1 MPASS
6 TPPITSCPDL
16 PDVDIRRVEAL
27 PDHLAGAVPVNG
39 FVEATAD
46 RLLVRMPGIGRFLA
60 EEGRRLLIAGEAGAS
75 DADLDYFAVRTPL
88 AGLIHQRGELPL
100 HAACLLPP
108 GGKAAVAISGASG
121 AGKSTLAAMLLGRG
135 WRFVADEVVRVTLD
149 GRGRPLAWPG
159 TPIVALW
166 PDAARMLGITP
177 TELPMARP
185 QHGRVLHQAMPMS
198 GPVALGHVVLLDLH
212 RAGDTDVLSG
222 VDRLETLAAEVFRP
236 RQVRA
241 MGRQAAHMAMMT
253 RLAAQL
259 QVWRVGVAHR
269 PSPDELCD
277 RLAARV
283 AEAGR

>member
-6 TPPITSCPDL
+6 TSLITSCPDL
-16 PDVDIRRVEAL
+16 PDVDIHRVAAL

-39 FVEATAD
+39 FVEATSD
-46 RLLVRMPGIGRFLA
+46 RLLIRMPGIGRFLA
-60 EEGRRLLIAGEAGAS
+60 EEGRRLLIAGEAGVS
-75 DADLDYFAVRTPL
+75 DADLNYFAVRTPL

-149 GRGRPLAWPG
+149 AEGRPLAWPG
-159 TPIVALW
+159 TPVVALW
-166 PDAARMLGITP
+166 PDAARMLGIIP
-177 TELPMARP
+177 AALPMARP
-185 QHGRVLHQAMPMS
+185 QHGRVLHRVIQMP

-212 RAGDTDVLSG
+212 RGGETVMLSG
-222 VDRLETLAAEVFRP
+222 VDRLEALAAEVFRP
-236 RQVRA
+236 GQVRA
-241 MGRQAAHMAMMT
+241 MGRQATHMAMMT

-259 QVWRVGVAHR
+259 RVCRLGISHR
-269 PSPDELCD
+269 PSPDELYE
-277 RLAARV
+277 RLAERV

>member
-6 TPPITSCPDL
+6 TSLITSCPDL
-16 PDVDIRRVEAL
+16 PDVDIHRVAAL

-39 FVEATAD
+39 FVEATPD

-60 EEGRRLLIAGEAGAS
+60 EEGRRLLIAGEAGVS
-75 DADLDYFAVRTPL
+75 DADLNYFAVRTPL

-121 AGKSTLAAMLLGRG
+121 AGKLTLAAILLGRG
-135 WRFVADEVVRVTLD
+135 WRFVADEVVRVALD
-149 GRGRPLAWPG
+149 AEGRPLAWPG
-159 TPIVALW
+159 TPVVALW

-177 TELPMARP
+177 AALPMARP
-185 QHGRVLHQAMPMS
+185 QHGRVLHRVIQMP

-212 RAGDTDVLSG
+212 RAGETVMLSG
-222 VDRLETLAAEVFRP
+222 VDRLEALAAEVFRP
-236 RQVRA
+236 GQVRA
-241 MGRQAAHMAMMT
+241 MGRQATHMAMMT
-253 RLAAQL
+253 RFAAQL
-259 QVWRVGVAHR
+259 RVWRLGISHR
-269 PSPDELCD
+269 PSSDELCD
-277 RLAARV
+277 RLAARI

>member
-1 MPASS
+1 M
-6 TPPITSCPDL
+6 ITIPEL
-16 PDVDIRRVEAL
+16 PDVDIRRVAAL

-39 FVEATAD
+39 FVEATPD

-60 EEGRRLLIAGEAGAS
+60 EEGRRLLIAGEAGVS
-75 DADLDYFAVRTPL
+75 DAELDYFAARTPL

-108 GGKAAVAISGASG
+108 GSETAVAISGASG

-149 GRGRPLAWPG
+149 AEGRPLAWPG
-159 TPIVALW
+159 TPVVALW

-177 TELPMARP
+177 AALPMALPMARP
-185 QHGRVLHQAMPMS
+185 QHGRVLYQVMPMS

-212 RAGDTDVLSG
+212 RAGDTDRLSG
-222 VDRLETLAAEVFRP
+222 VDRLETLATEVFRP

-259 QVWRVGVAHR
+259 QVWRLGVAHR
-269 PSPDELCD
+269 PSPNELCD
-277 RLAARV
+277 RLAARIT
-283 AEAGR
+283 EAGR

>member
-6 TPPITSCPDL
+6 TSLITSCPDL
-16 PDVDIRRVEAL
+16 PDVDIHRVAAL

-39 FVEATAD
+39 FVEATSD
-46 RLLVRMPGIGRFLA
+46 RLLIRMPGIGRFLA
-60 EEGRRLLIAGEAGAS
+60 EEGRRLLIAGEAGVS
-75 DADLDYFAVRTPL
+75 DADLNYFAVRTPL

-149 GRGRPLAWPG
+149 AEGRPLAWPG
-159 TPIVALW
+159 TPVVALW
-166 PDAARMLGITP
+166 PDAARMLGIIP
-177 TELPMARP
+177 AALPMARP
-185 QHGRVLHQAMPMS
+185 QHGRVLHRVIQMP

-212 RAGDTDVLSG
+212 RAGETVMLSG
-222 VDRLETLAAEVFRP
+222 VDRLEALAAEVFRP
-236 RQVRA
+236 GQVRA
-241 MGRQAAHMAMMT
+241 MGRQATHMAMMT

-259 QVWRVGVAHR
+259 RVWRLGVAHR

-277 RLAARV
+277 RLAERV
-283 AEAGR
+283 AETGG

>member
-1 MPASS
+1 MS
-6 TPPITSCPDL
+6 TRDQTPMITIPEL
-16 PDVDIRRVEAL
+16 PDVDIRRVAAL
-27 PDHLAGAVPVNG
+27 PEHLAGAVPVNG
-39 FVEATAD
+39 FVEATPD

-60 EEGRRLLIAGEAGAS
+60 EEGRRLLIAGEAGVS

-108 GGKAAVAISGASG
+108 GGRSAVAISGASG
-121 AGKSTLAAMLLGRG
+121 VGKSTLAAALLDRG
-135 WRFVADEVVRVTLD
+135 WRFVADEVVRVTRD
-149 GRGRPLAWPG
+149 GDGLPLAWPG
-159 TPIVALW
+159 TPTVALW
-166 PDAARMLGITP
+166 PDAARMLGLGTAD
-177 TELPMARP
+177 LPPARA
-185 QHGRVLHQAMPMS
+185 QHGRVLRRTTPMP
-198 GPVALGHVVLLDLH
+198 GPVALGHVVLLDPH
-212 RAGDTDVLSG
+212 RAEDTGALTG

-259 QVWRVGVAHR
+259 RVWRMGAAHR
-269 PSPDELCD
+269 PSPGELYD
-277 RLAARV
+277 RLAERV

>member
-6 TPPITSCPDL
+6 TSLITSCPDL
-16 PDVDIRRVEAL
+16 PDVDIHRVAAL

-39 FVEATAD
+39 FVEATSD

-60 EEGRRLLIAGEAGAS
+60 EEGRRLLIAGEAGVS
-75 DADLDYFAVRTPL
+75 DADLNYFAVRTPL

-135 WRFVADEVVRVTLD
+135 WRFVADEAVRVTLD
-149 GRGRPLAWPG
+149 AEGRPLAWPG
-159 TPIVALW
+159 TPVVALW
-166 PDAARMLGITP
+166 PDAARMLGIIP
-177 TELPMARP
+177 AALPMARP
-185 QHGRVLHQAMPMS
+185 QHGRVLHRVIQMP

-212 RAGDTDVLSG
+212 RAGETVMLSG
-222 VDRLETLAAEVFRP
+222 VDRLEALAAEVFRP
-236 RQVRA
+236 GQVRA
-241 MGRQAAHMAMMT
+241 MGRQATHMAMMT

-259 QVWRVGVAHR
+259 RVWRLGISHR
-269 PSPDELCD
+269 PSPDELYE
-277 RLAARV
+277 RLAERV